1 MKDLVTKLMNHG
13 FSEHQAQTFIGE
25 CYNEFV
31 DLIAK
36 RLGVDPE
43 AVKNAS
49 KE

>member
-1 MKDLVTKLMNHG
+1 MKELVTKLMNHG
-13 FSEHQAQTFIGE
+13 FSEHQAQMFLGE

-31 DLIAK
+31 KLIAK

-43 AVKNAS
+43 TVKNAD